1 MKLERRKVVAA
12 IVGVELRWFPIF
24 NENFTSH
31 EHTNE
36 EERRVSEWMREITC
50 RLYPLHLC
58 SFVSV
63 LVLEGV
69 ACRANSGSALF
80 TNSL

>member
-36 EERRVSEWMREITC
+36 EERRVSGCGKSHAASTLCTC
-50 RLYPLHLC
+50 
-58 SFVSV
+58 
-63 LVLEGV
+63 
-69 ACRANSGSALF
+69 ALSCPF
-80 TNSL
+80 